1 LPEETIAVDLTASYT
16 FDAPQERVFDL
27 LTDPTVVAS
36 CLPGCEQLE
45 PIGENRYRA
54 VLSMGIAAITGRYE
68 GTVELQ
74 ELNRPASCKL
84 VVEGRGT
91 PGFVKGYGEI
101 ELAATAE
108 GTVVKVRGHAQV
120 GGAIARVGQ
129 RLIGG
134 ASKMMMDKF
143 FGCIESKLTAS

>member
-1 LPEETIAVDLTASYT
+1 MDLTASYK
-16 FDAPQERVFDL
+16 FDAPPERVFDL
-27 LTDPTVVAS
+27 LTDPAVVAS

-45 PIGENRYRA
+45 PIGENKYRA

-68 GTVELQ
+68 GTVELAD
-74 ELNRPASCKL
+74 LNRPRSYRL

-91 PGFVKGYGEI
+91 PGFVKGAGSI
-101 ELAATAE
+101 ELAADGA
-108 GTVVKVRGHAQV
+108 GTVVNVNGHAQV

-134 ASKMMMDKF
+134 ASKMMTDKF
-143 FGCIESKLTAS
+143 FSCIGSHLA

>member
-1 LPEETIAVDLTASYT
+1 VDLTGSYT
-16 FDAPQERVFDL
+16 FDASPERVFDL
-27 LTDPTVVAS
+27 LTDPAVVAA

-74 ELNRPASCKL
+74 DLNRPTSYKL
-84 VVEGRGT
+84 VVEGKGK
-91 PGFVKGYGEI
+91 PGFVKGGGEI
-101 ELAATAE
+101 ELSAVE
-108 GTVVKVRGHAQV
+108 SGTLVTVKGSAQV

-134 ASKMMMDKF
+134 ASKMMTDKF
-143 FGCIESKLTAS
+143 FACLESKLRER

>member
-1 LPEETIAVDLTASYT
+1 MDLTATYT
-16 FDAPQERVFDL
+16 FNAPPERVFDL
-27 LTDPTVVAS
+27 MTDPAVVAA

-45 PIGENRYRA
+45 PLGENRYRA

-74 ELNRPASCKL
+74 DLNRPSSYKL
-84 VVEGRGT
+84 VVEGKGK
-91 PGFVKGYGEI
+91 PGFVKGSGEI
-101 ELAATAE
+101 EISATPT
-108 GTVVKVRGHAQV
+108 GSLVKVLGRAQV

-134 ASKMMMDKF
+134 ASKMMTDKF
-143 FGCIESKLTAS
+143 FACLLDQIDH

>member
-1 LPEETIAVDLTASYT
+1 VDLTGSYT
-16 FDAPQERVFDL
+16 FDAPPERVFDL
-27 LTDPTVVAS
+27 LTDPAVVAA

-74 ELNRPASCKL
+74 DLNRPTSYKL
-84 VVEGRGT
+84 VVEGKGK
-91 PGFVKGYGEI
+91 PGFVKGGGEI
-101 ELAATAE
+101 TLAAVEA
-108 GTVVKVRGHAQV
+108 GTLVTVKGSAQI

-134 ASKMMMDKF
+134 ASKMMTDKF
-143 FGCIESKLTAS
+143 FACVESKLIEA

>member
-1 LPEETIAVDLTASYT
+1 V
-16 FDAPQERVFDL
+16 

-45 PIGENRYRA
+45 PVGENRYRVVLWMGLAA
-54 VLSMGIAAITGRYE
+54 VTGRYE

-74 ELNRPASCKL
+74 DLNRPSSYRL
-84 VVEGRGT
+84 VVEGRGK
-91 PGFVKGYGEI
+91 PGFVKGHGEI
-101 ELAATAE
+101 ELSATPE
-108 GTVVKVRGHAQV
+108 GTQVHVRGHAQI

-134 ASKMMMDKF
+134 ASKMMTDRF
-143 FGCIESKLTAS
+143 FGCIESKLPRRDS